1 MRAAI
6 LTISDLS
13 FQNQRPD
20 RTGPELAAR
29 LEALGWQVGARRLV
43 PDERALIAG
52 ALLELCSREDVD
64 AVFTAG
70 GTGVAPRDVTPEA
83 TRDVIDREIPGLP
96 EVMRAEGMKSTRR
109 AALSRAV
116 AGARGSKLI
125 LNLPGS
131 PRGALESLSAVA
143 DLLPH
148 VVELLQGRGWQH

>member
-13 FQNQRPD
+13 FQDQRPD